1 MENQETNHLSD
12 FSPYPDLPETPKAV
26 PPHKHSGP
34 GIASF
39 ILVLLAIIGYIVS
52 LTLVTVAVLSI
63 ADQPMEVI
71 AESMMNQMGA
81 LLGVLLMMVSAVL
94 HLASLILGVIGLVIK
109 NRKKLFAILGVSFS
123 GGSLLLLIFL
133 FTVGSLVNV

>member
-1 MENQETNHLSD
+1 MENQEPHQFNGFT
-12 FSPYPDLPETPKAV
+12 PYPDLPDAPDAMS
-26 PPHKHSGP
+26 PLKHSGP

-52 LTLVTVAVLSI
+52 LALVTVAVVSI
-63 ADQPMEVI
+63 ADQPIEVI

-81 LLGVLLMMVSAVL
+81 LLGVLLMMVSAVF
-94 HLASLILGVIGLVIK
+94 HLAALILGVIGLAIK

-133 FTVGSLVNV
+133 FTVGSLM

>member
-1 MENQETNHLSD
+1 MENQEPNQFNSFT
-12 FSPYPDLPETPKAV
+12 PYPDMPGAPDAMSSR
-26 PPHKHSGP
+26 KHSGP

-52 LTLVTVAVLSI
+52 LALVTVAVVSF
-63 ADQPMEVI
+63 ADQPIEVI

-94 HLASLILGVIGLVIK
+94 HLAALILGVIGLAIK

-133 FTVGSLVNV
+133 FTVGSLM